1 MCLQLVFPSTW
12 IILSLLSLPQPA
24 VGVVCTYLQLERA
37 FPVSSQAVV
46 LNPGGLQPLC
56 CGLVLLSDH
65 WQHQIRNEGHDKC
78 NVLGSS

>member
-1 MCLQLVFPSTW
+1 M
-12 IILSLLSLPQPA
+12 
-24 VGVVCTYLQLERA
+24 
-37 FPVSSQAVV
+37 SSQAVA

-78 NVLGSS
+78 NVLESSRNHPPTPSPWKNGFPRNRSLVPKRLGTAALISLPGLS